1 MRDLKELKKKLQ
13 KRFHALS
20 LERSKVSADWQEL
33 YDYIHPR
40 RGRFNGTGPN
50 EKKKMKLFD
59 NAAKKAIKI
68 LAAGMQSG
76 LTSPS
81 QKWFTLVPGD
91 PEMRDYRPVNVW
103 LNEVE
108 DIVYTVLAGSNYY
121 TCTHSSYEEI
131 GTIGTSVMIMLPDY
145 DDVIRCH
152 TFTGGE
158 YYLGTSG
165 ARGRV
170 DVFFEEIKM
179 TAAQMAHEFG
189 EDALSSAARLALQNA
204 PDRWFD
210 VLHAIEPND
219 GYVKDMIGAFG
230 FPFLSAYW
238 EKGGVDEEG
247 REFLKL
253 AGFDSF
259 PVFAPRWD
267 FCSSDIYG
275 YGPGDEAV
283 EDCKTLNLMKRD
295 YLNAIKKTVDPPMMA
310 DSAYQDVY
318 LDLGP
323 GAVNFVSMGSSAGG
337 RPITPIFDPKADI
350 SALLSG
356 IQDARQSIRESF
368 FVDLFMMVQNAT
380 DRDKTAREIA
390 ELHEEKLAVL
400 GPVLER
406 LSKEQHSPSIEAC
419 INYCNK
425 AGLLPD
431 PPEEMNG
438 AQIKIEYT
446 SMFAQAQKM
455 SGRAPLEQF
464 INFTGHLIQSAPDL
478 IDVVDMD
485 AAIRR
490 YGELLSVPAE
500 VLRSIED
507 VEERRRQRAQQQQQE
522 QQMEEAARAAQITQQ
537 AAQGAKVMSDTPV
550 SDSTLLDQIGGVL

>member
-1 MRDLKELKKKLQ
+1 MKDLKELKKKLQ
-13 KRFHALS
+13 KRFSALQN
-20 LERSKVSADWQEL
+20 ERSKVSGGWQEL
-33 YDYIHPR
+33 YSYIHPR
-40 RGRFNGTGPN
+40 RGRFNGVGPN
-50 EKKKMKLFD
+50 EKSKIKLFD

-91 PEMRDYRPVNVW
+91 PEMRDYRPVNLW

-131 GTIGTSVMIMLPDY
+131 GTIGTAAMIMLPDY
-145 DDVIRCH
+145 EDVIRCH

-165 ARGRV
+165 ARSRV
-170 DVFFEEIKM
+170 DVFYEEIKM
-179 TAAQMAHEFG
+179 SAGQMAHEYG
-189 EDALSSAARLALQNA
+189 EKVLSSSALDSLKNN
-204 PDRWFD
+204 PDRWLD
-210 VLHAIEPND
+210 VVHAILPND
-219 GYVKDMIGAFG
+219 GYVRDTIGAFG

-238 EKGGVDEEG
+238 EKNSDEAG
-247 REFLKL
+247 KEFLKL
-253 AGFDSF
+253 SGFDNF

-275 YGPGDEAV
+275 YGPGDEAI
-283 EDCKTLNLMKRD
+283 EDCKTLQLMKKD
-295 YLNAIKKTVDPPMMA
+295 YLLAIKKTVDPPMMA

-323 GAVNFVSMGSSAGG
+323 GAVNFVSMGSSTGG
-337 RPITPIFDPKADI
+337 KPITPIFDPRADI

-356 IQDARQSIRESF
+356 IQDARQSIRESY
-368 FVDLFMMVQNAT
+368 FVDLFMMVQNAS

-419 INYCNK
+419 INYCQK
-425 AGLLPD
+425 ANLLPD

-438 AQIKIEYT
+438 AQIKIEFT

-464 INFTGHLIQSAPDL
+464 INFTGHMLESSPEL
-478 IDVVDMD
+478 IDVIDLD
-485 AAIRR
+485 AAVRR
-490 YGELLSVPAE
+490 YGELMSVPAE
-500 VLRSIED
+500 IIRSAED
-507 VEERRRQRAQQQQQE
+507 VEAIRQQRAKQQQQAQE
-522 QQMEEAARAAQITQQ
+522 MEDAAKVAQITQQ
-537 AAQGAKVMSDTPV
+537 AAQGAKTMSDTPV
-550 SDSTLLDQIGGVL
+550 SDSNLLNMIGGGGI